1 VQEQHPDQRIRV
13 LFEDEARLGQQ
24 GTLTRVWA
32 RTGSRPTVIKQTEY
46 QWLHIWAAVEAGSG
60 ESWTLLTPDLNTPR
74 MNTLLAGISATLE
87 ENDLAVLVLDNA
99 GWHRSK
105 ALAVPAN
112 IVLLFL
118 PPYSPELQPAERLWA
133 WMRSHHL
140 SNRVYADYDDMFKV
154 ADAALQTLDQ
164 SRLKTLCACSWLAP
178 QN

>member
-1 VQEQHPDQRIRV
+1 V
-13 LFEDEARLGQQ
+13 LVEDEARMGQQ

-32 RTGSRPTVIKQTEY
+32 RTGSRPTAVKQTEY
-46 QWLHIWAAVEAGSG
+46 QWLHVWAAIEPVTG
-60 ESWTLLTPDLNTPR
+60 ESWTMLTPDMNTTR
-74 MNTLLAGISATLE
+74 MNTLLAGISGTLE

-99 GWHRSK
+99 GWHRAK
-105 ALAVPAN
+105 ALQIPAN

-140 SNRVYADYDDMFKV
+140 SNRIYVDYDDMLQA
-154 ADAALQTLDQ
+154 ADTSIQTLDNQ
-164 SRLKTLCACSWLAP
+164 RLKTLCACSWLTP